1 MLKSI
6 LLFSLWSVTFFQFA
20 EANEVESRLYQIGED
35 FHAGKYESQG
45 LKLSELPKEV
55 QERLQQIALKE
66 SDVWVDT
73 ILEADFQLGL
83 EDLRVDMIEAIVDG
97 RGAAVAFR
105 IKISQHAF
113 FTGECLTNVEYPEF
127 TNNQDRIDYL
137 YQNECSDGRISSYI
151 LVSTDFK
158 NHERDPN
165 NYEEFDN

>member
-1 MLKSI
+1 M
-6 LLFSLWSVTFFQFA
+6 
-20 EANEVESRLYQIGED
+20 
-35 FHAGKYESQG
+35 
-45 LKLSELPKEV
+45 KLSELPKEV
-55 QERLQQIALKE
+55 QQRLQDIAMKE

-73 ILEADFQLGL
+73 ILEGDFQLGN
-83 EDLRVDMIEAIVDG
+83 EDLSVDMFEALVDG

-105 IKISQHAF
+105 MKISQHAF

-127 TNNQDRIDYL
+127 MNNQERIDYL